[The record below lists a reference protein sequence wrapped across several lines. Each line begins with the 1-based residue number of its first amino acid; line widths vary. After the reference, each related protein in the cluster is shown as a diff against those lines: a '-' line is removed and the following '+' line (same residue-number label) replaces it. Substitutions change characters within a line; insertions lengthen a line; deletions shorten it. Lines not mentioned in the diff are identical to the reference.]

1 MCVCAFITSVYVC
14 IEIERG
20 EGVVEGTFTE
30 REEREKYQQEGKS
43 DSDRLEKKSLLYVC
57 VCVYAYER
65 VCVR

>member
-30 REEREKYQQEGKS
+30 REERE
-43 DSDRLEKKSLLYVC
+43 R
-57 VCVYAYER
+57 ER
-65 VCVR
+65 EISAGRKER

>member
-30 REEREKYQQEGKS
+30 REERERNISRK
-43 DSDRLEKKSLLYVC
+43 
-57 VCVYAYER
+57 ER
-65 VCVR
+65 AIVIV